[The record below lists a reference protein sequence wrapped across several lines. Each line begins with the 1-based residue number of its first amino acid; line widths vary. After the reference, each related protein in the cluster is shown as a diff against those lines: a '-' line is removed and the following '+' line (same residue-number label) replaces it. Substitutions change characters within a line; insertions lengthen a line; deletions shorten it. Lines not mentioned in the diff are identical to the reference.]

1 MISQVLSNVGIGASE
16 IAAACGISRYRS
28 RYGLWL
34 EKTGRAP
41 AFAGNVNTRLGLLL
55 EPRARQLYAD
65 ATGHSV
71 WTPPCSMFHP
81 SIAWARATPDGIVE
95 PRATSRHGLQIKCVG
110 YFIGKRMRYELPLE
124 YEAQCQWE
132 MFVADLDRVDLA
144 VLVGS
149 DELEWERFVLGETS
163 DPAEIVA
170 RATLDVHTL
179 YRSESAIAALAA
191 GGAEF
196 MAMVVDDRQPA
207 VDGSDDAAAR
217 LNDRI
222 RSSRPTLALTQEDA
236 HQEVSALRDATIA
249 NRDATAALA
258 LARNR
263 IRDVMIVAG
272 ANRITT
278 DDGPIDLRIDKRG
291 TVSLHTPRAWLAAT
305 EEAP

>member
-1 MISQVLSNVGIGASE
+1 MIQTLSNVGVGASE

-34 EKTGRAP
+34 QKTGRAP
-41 AFAGNVNTRLGLLL
+41 AFAGNVHTRLGNLL

-110 YFIGKRMRYELPLE
+110 YFVGRRMRYELPLE

-149 DELEWERFVLGETS
+149 DELEWERFVLGEEI
-163 DPAEIVA
+163 DPA
-170 RATLDVHTL
+170 RMFGGATLDVHTV
-179 YRSESAIAALAA
+179 YRSDAAIAALTA

-196 MAMVVDDRQPA
+196 MSMVADDRQPP
-207 VDGSDDAAAR
+207 VDGSDDATAR
-217 LNDRI
+217 LSERI
-222 RSSRPTLALTQEDA
+222 RSTRPTLALAAADA
-236 HQEVSALRDATIA
+236 HQEVEDLRSATIA
-249 NRDATAALA
+249 GHAAVGALQ

-263 IRDVMIVAG
+263 IRDRMLAAG